1 MKNQFILLLYF
12 VFTLTVFC
20 KLTYADNNEKQYL
33 IDDIKLGEIDTL
45 KINFFNLSNIDK
57 INWDDLNLFFENKD
71 IEFTQIKEPAFL
83 INEMW
88 YTVQPFDLINQSF
101 DSIPIKVNFTNNRDS
116 ILFISLKIDVTQE
129 KDIKNEEF
137 RELKPIL
144 TKDLEFRI
152 SELWTDPFYRAILII
167 LLLIIILCFLIF
179 KYLIKTKKT
188 IVNKKVINPPINYTY
203 YLEKIKKLK
212 NENYIEK
219 KQYKLF
225 YTYLSEIYRGYLEFR
240 FNISALESTSDDLIS
255 ELKKIKIM
263 EVWMLNF
270 IQESD
275 LVKFAKYI
283 PNKNEELLFINLV
296 EDFIKKNIKTGKDNI
311 NNN

>member
-1 MKNQFILLLYF
+1 MKKKYNLFFYF
-12 VFTLTVFC
+12 VFVLTVFC
-20 KLTYADNNEKQYL
+20 QLINADNNKKKYI

-45 KINFFNLSNIDK
+45 KISFSNLSNINQ
-57 INWDDLNLFFENKD
+57 INWNDLNLFFKNKD
-71 IEFTQIKEPAFL
+71 IEITQIKEPGFL

-88 YTVQPFDLINQSF
+88 YTVQPFDLINESF
-101 DSIPIKVNFTNNRDS
+101 DSIPINVYLTNNRDS
-116 ILFISLKIDVTQE
+116 ILFISLKIDVLQE
-129 KDIKNEEF
+129 KNIENEKF
-137 RELKPIL
+137 REVKPIV
-144 TKDLEFRI
+144 TKELEFRI
-152 SELWTDPFYRAILII
+152 SELWTDPFYRTILII

-179 KYLIKTKKT
+179 KYIKKT
-188 IVNKKVINPPINYTY
+188 NKILMTKKVINPPINYTY

-212 NENYIEK
+212 TENYIEK
-219 KQYKLF
+219 KQYKFF
-225 YTYLSEIYRGYLEFR
+225 YTYLSEIFRSYLEFR

-263 EVWMLNF
+263 EEWMLNF

-283 PNKNEELLFINLV
+283 PNKNEELLFINHV
-296 EDFIKKNIKTGKDNI
+296 EDFIKKNIEDGKDNL